1 MANILNASPNR
12 MELMKLGKRLTLAR
26 RGHRLLKDKQD
37 ELVDRFTESIK
48 QVRELRKDIEEK
60 YQQLRIPYLHTRS
73 LSDPGALED
82 YIKNPP
88 VKAKI
93 SGSRRYIMN
102 LRIPSLEAEFE
113 NNTAELGN
121 LRLSSSFFEFMEEF
135 LNLVKKII
143 ELSNAEESMYM
154 IAAELERVRRRVNA
168 LEYIF
173 IPRLSETIVY
183 ISMQLEEMERENITR
198 LMKIK
203 DIVRKQ

>member
-48 QVRELRKDIEEK
+48 QVRVLRKEIEEK
-60 YQQLRIPYLHTRS
+60 YRQLRIPYLHTRA
-73 LSDPGALED
+73 LSDPGALD
-82 YIKNPP
+82 TYVKHPP

-93 SGSRRYIMN
+93 SGSHQYVMN
-102 LRIPSLEAEFE
+102 LRIPSLKAEFE
-113 NNTAELGN
+113 NNVDKLGN

-135 LNLVKKII
+135 LKLTEQII

-154 IAAELERVRRRVNA
+154 IASELEKVRRRVNA

-173 IPRLSETIVY
+173 IPRLSETIAY

-203 DIVRKQ
+203 DIVRKE